1 MAILK
6 REEFITKIN
15 QLIGDDTSDESIK
28 ALEDFTDT
36 YNDLEKKAEGD
47 GVDWKKKYEDNDR
60 AWKKKY
66 TNRFLSGNGY
76 SNPDYEDEEETEED
90 KARMRAES
98 IKIDDLFK

>member
-47 GVDWKKKYEDNDR
+47 G
-60 AWKKKY
+60 
-66 TNRFLSGNGY
+66 
-76 SNPDYEDEEETEED
+76 
-90 KARMRAES
+90 
-98 IKIDDLFK
+98 